1 MGRMKIS
8 AVENVRIETKSYR
21 RRRVMKLSAFGVGAH
36 QRLARQEKARNGNK
50 RFFRTAPNELNY
62 ALPWLLMG
70 QIKKNL

>member
-1 MGRMKIS
+1 
-8 AVENVRIETKSYR
+8 
-21 RRRVMKLSAFGVGAH
+21 MKLSAFGVGAH